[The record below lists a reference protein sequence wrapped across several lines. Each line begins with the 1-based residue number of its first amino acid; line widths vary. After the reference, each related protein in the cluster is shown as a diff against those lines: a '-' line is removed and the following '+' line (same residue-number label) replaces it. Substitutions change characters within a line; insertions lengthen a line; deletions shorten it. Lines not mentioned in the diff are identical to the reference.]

1 LRDIRPENFFQ
12 SANQSGHETAFI
24 GLTLKV
30 SVDYLELFR
39 GITAMERQAR
49 RAQVLRHA
57 KRIFAR
63 KGYHRT
69 NVADIIARA
78 GIARGTFYLYFQ
90 NKKDL
95 FEELLEQ
102 VVGELTNRIERL
114 RVGPEHPDPVQQLR
128 DNLGRVLAY
137 VLAERE
143 LTDILLNHSTGF
155 DRELDEKIQDFYDR
169 IAALI
174 QRSLDLGIQ
183 MNLVRKSNTR
193 ATSYAILGGIKEV
206 IGMISRRRE
215 TAMSEFVEEILD
227 FGLRGVA
234 RPELLKFIRPR
245 SEAAQESDLG
255 DAFFLEQN

>member
-1 LRDIRPENFFQ
+1 
-12 SANQSGHETAFI
+12 
-24 GLTLKV
+24 
-30 SVDYLELFR
+30 
-39 GITAMERQAR
+39 MERHAR

-78 GIARGTFYLYFQ
+78 RIARGTFYLYFQ

-102 VVGELTNRIERL
+102 VVTELTRRIERL
-114 RVGPEHPDPVQQLR
+114 RVGPTEPDPVQQLR
-128 DNLGRVLAY
+128 ANLNRVLSY

-174 QRSLDLGIQ
+174 KRSLDLGIE
-183 MNLVRKSNTR
+183 MNLVRSSDTQVV
-193 ATSYAILGGIKEV
+193 AYCILGGIKEA
-206 IGMISRRRE
+206 IGVLSRSRQKDIS
-215 TAMSEFVEEILD
+215 ALVEEILH

-234 RPELLKFIRPR
+234 RPELLDAVRAMGDTSSNHASF
-245 SEAAQESDLG
+245 LG
-255 DAFFLEQN
+255 HD

>member
-1 LRDIRPENFFQ
+1 
-12 SANQSGHETAFI
+12 
-24 GLTLKV
+24 
-30 SVDYLELFR
+30 
-39 GITAMERQAR
+39 MERQAR

-69 NVADIIARA
+69 NVAEIIARA

-102 VVGELTNRIERL
+102 VVGELTTRIQRL
-114 RVGPEHPDPVQQLR
+114 RVGPEYPDPVQQLR
-128 DNLGRVLAY
+128 DNLGRVLDY

-206 IGMISRRRE
+206 IGMLSRSRA
-215 TAMSEFVEEILD
+215 TDTSEFVEEILD

-234 RPELLKFIRPR
+234 RPELLKFIGTLN
-245 SEAAQESDLG
+245 EAATEAGSG
-255 DAFFLEQN
+255 AAFFWSKN

>member
-1 LRDIRPENFFQ
+1 
-12 SANQSGHETAFI
+12 
-24 GLTLKV
+24 
-30 SVDYLELFR
+30 
-39 GITAMERQAR
+39 MERHAR

-78 GIARGTFYLYFQ
+78 RIARGTFYLYFQ

-102 VVGELTNRIERL
+102 VVGELTQRIERI
-114 RVGPEHPDPVQQLR
+114 RRGPGETDPVDQLR
-128 DNLGRVLAY
+128 ANLTRVLRY

-155 DRELDEKIQDFYDR
+155 DHELDDRIQDFYDR

-174 QRSLDLGIQ
+174 KRSLDLGIE
-183 MNLVRKSNTR
+183 MNLVRDSDTR
-193 ATSYAILGGIKEV
+193 VVSYAILGGIKEV
-206 IGMISRRRE
+206 VGMLSRSDNPDIG
-215 TAMSEFVEEILD
+215 ALVEEILG
-227 FGLRGVA
+227 FGLSGVA
-234 RPELLKFIRPR
+234 RPELVKFVLARGG
-245 SEAAQESDLG
+245 ANGDTGSDENS
-255 DAFFLEQN
+255 FFGRKLD

>member
-1 LRDIRPENFFQ
+1 
-12 SANQSGHETAFI
+12 
-24 GLTLKV
+24 
-30 SVDYLELFR
+30 
-39 GITAMERQAR
+39 MERHAR

-102 VVGELTNRIERL
+102 VLGELTSRIERL
-114 RVGPEHPDPVQQLR
+114 RIAPGRPDPVQQLR
-128 DNLGRVLAY
+128 DNLERVLAY
-137 VLAERE
+137 VLTERE

-169 IAALI
+169 VAALI
-174 QRSLDLGIQ
+174 QRSLDLGIE
-183 MNLVRKSNTR
+183 MSLVRKSNTR
-193 ATSYAILGGIKEV
+193 VTSYAILGGVKEV
-206 IGMISRRRE
+206 IGMMSRSRE
-215 TAMSEFVEEILD
+215 IEPARFVEEILD

-234 RPELLKFIRPR
+234 RPELLKFIGPR
-245 SEAAQESDLG
+245 GEGADTEP
-255 DAFFLEQN
+255 AFF

>member
-1 LRDIRPENFFQ
+1 
-12 SANQSGHETAFI
+12 
-24 GLTLKV
+24 
-30 SVDYLELFR
+30 
-39 GITAMERQAR
+39 MERQAR
-49 RAQVLRHA
+49 RAQVLHHA

-102 VVGELTNRIERL
+102 VVTELTQRVQRL
-114 RVGPEHPDPVQQLR
+114 RVGPGQDHPVDQLR
-128 DNLGRVLAY
+128 ANLNRVLDY

-155 DRELDEKIQDFYDR
+155 DRELDAKIQDFYDR

-174 QRSLDLGIQ
+174 QRSLDLGIE
-183 MNLVRKSNTR
+183 MKLVRGCDTR
-193 ATSYAILGGIKEV
+193 AVSYAILGGIKET
-206 IGMISRRRE
+206 IAMLSRSRE
-215 TAMSEFVEEILD
+215 TDPSALVEQILD

-234 RPELLKFIRPR
+234 RPELLAVVGGRIGAESGETQTEPGT
-245 SEAAQESDLG
+245 AAP
-255 DAFFLEQN
+255 FFLGRN